1 MDKSGRKGRL
11 NVTIP
16 LMTCGPLFLFGILAM
31 IFCSM
36 RFTSVM
42 YQKVEEELKEIA
54 ASVLLTYDFRYPGEY
69 ELVKM
74 GNVVAYYKGDSEIT
88 GDNEI
93 VDGFKEKTGAEVS
106 LFYRDTRMVTTLT
119 DENEERLVGTGA
131 NTVIQQ
137 AVVEGKESRFYK
149 QVNIYGTEYYAYYEP
164 ILTEAGGCV
173 GMIAVA
179 KDCDE
184 INALVRK
191 SIYPMIGIVALAL
204 AVAAIVSYTYA
215 SSLAS
220 AIGSVDKALAKVAK
234 GDLSGDIDY
243 KIVKRNDEI
252 SDIGK
257 SIQHMQKALHILVE
271 KDALTELYNRRLASR
286 RLAKLIKDSEN
297 YGVKYCVAL
306 GDIDFFKKVNDIYS
320 HEMGDV
326 VLKEIAKLLKK
337 GMMGNGFASRW
348 GGEEFLLVFENAD
361 MGKAQ
366 KVMNDIMDHVRAMEI
381 ENKYDKTEQEMFGE
395 FASNAEAGEKNENVS
410 RNGEKVGDSNEDN
423 TKSNLKTDVKP
434 VTGTDRYAPVDRN
447 AASPI
452 IKVTMTFGLV
462 EGEAGMDKDDIV
474 HTADERLYYGKEHGR
489 NQLVARDISGMK

>member
-173 GMIAVA
+173 GMIGA
-179 KDCDE
+179 C
-184 INALVRK
+184 L
-191 SIYPMIGIVALAL
+191 PMP
-204 AVAAIVSYTYA
+204 VAAYVPALMIA
-215 SSLAS
+215 SSFS
-220 AIGSVDKALAKVAK
+220 SSMS
-234 GDLSGDIDY
+234 SG
-243 KIVKRNDEI
+243 
-252 SDIGK
+252 
-257 SIQHMQKALHILVE
+257 L
-271 KDALTELYNRRLASR
+271 
-286 RLAKLIKDSEN
+286 
-297 YGVKYCVAL
+297 
-306 GDIDFFKKVNDIYS
+306 
-320 HEMGDV
+320 
-326 VLKEIAKLLKK
+326 
-337 GMMGNGFASRW
+337 
-348 GGEEFLLVFENAD
+348 
-361 MGKAQ
+361 
-366 KVMNDIMDHVRAMEI
+366 
-381 ENKYDKTEQEMFGE
+381 
-395 FASNAEAGEKNENVS
+395 
-410 RNGEKVGDSNEDN
+410 
-423 TKSNLKTDVKP
+423 
-434 VTGTDRYAPVDRN
+434 
-447 AASPI
+447 
-452 IKVTMTFGLV
+452 
-462 EGEAGMDKDDIV
+462 
-474 HTADERLYYGKEHGR
+474 
-489 NQLVARDISGMK
+489 